1 MACRSGED
9 FRPRP
14 WKTGSLVFTRMPSK
28 KPRPHET
35 GTPAE
40 ASGLRQD
47 SWPNSNGRS
56 RESWPHLSN
65 GRPTCAARASLN
77 LGDFHTSSYTKRAKE
92 RYGLWLLL
100 TADVSPAIGRR
111 GYRALDNIWGTV
123 SCTERASQLRS
134 WWWLCHGCR
143 QPKTS

>member
-1 MACRSGED
+1 PLRQGFSAKAMENRTLSFHPDA
-9 FRPRP
+9 
-14 WKTGSLVFTRMPSK
+14 SK

-77 LGDFHTSSYTKRAKE
+77 LGDFHTSSYTKRAKQ

-134 WWWLCHGCR
+134 SWWPCR
-143 QPKTS
+143 G